1 MKEHVLLVTS
11 RMSILALVAINLKTK
26 QIHFTSKQC
35 QEYNVASLLSAAVKQ
50 TYLFIWIFLVSVAR
64 QLIVVKF
71 RSVGTG
77 MYH

>member
-1 MKEHVLLVTS
+1 
-11 RMSILALVAINLKTK
+11 MSILALVAINLKTK
-26 QIHFTSKQC
+26 QIHFTCKQC

-50 TYLFIWIFLVSVAR
+50 TYLFIWILSVAR